1 MKNWWSDFVALRSYI
16 TPKVMPVIFW
26 VGAGIAIIM
35 GIITIVEGATAGAF
49 VPGATKAR
57 MIVSG
62 LITMIAGPVFV
73 RILCEIVMTFF
84 RRED

>member
-1 MKNWWSDFVALRSYI
+1 MKNWWTDFVALKQYI
-16 TPKVMPVIFW
+16 TPTLMPIVFW
-26 VGAGIAIIM
+26 VGAGIAVLM
-35 GIITIVEGATAGAF
+35 GILTIIEGATGQFIAGA
-49 VPGATKAR
+49 TRAR
-57 MIVSG
+57 MVISG